1 MHRLCMSET
10 ERERDQG
17 IGSHGCGGLASLKP
31 DRLLQPSGDTRKSVL
46 WYKGGVLAEFLLA

>member
-1 MHRLCMSET
+1 MRRLCTS

-31 DRLLQPSGDTRKSVL
+31 DRLL
-46 WYKGGVLAEFLLA
+46 